1 MFSTSPLWGCL
12 ASRFLSSRQD
22 YYGFSSMLRFVNI
35 CLVLGLV
42 ALAYVIYEVKYEAR
56 ALDEEIAGLSK
67 DIETERDGVA
77 VLRAEWS
84 LLNRPER
91 IERLAQ
97 KYLKLAP
104 ARASQLVTLDT
115 VSESDF
121 ARARVK
127 AADQTV
133 ASATA
138 ADTVPAKAVPAKAAS
153 AETVPAAAALAEAA
167 PVKTAP
173 VKTVAVKTVPV
184 KAGPVKTV
192 PVKTVPVKTV
202 QAETGEANTVPA
214 PVLPPVT
221 VSAPGE

>member
-1 MFSTSPLWGCL
+1 
-12 ASRFLSSRQD
+12 
-22 YYGFSSMLRFVNI
+22 MLRFVNI

-42 ALAYVIYEVKYEAR
+42 ALAYVIYEVKYQAR

-67 DIETERDGVA
+67 DIEAERDGVA

-97 KYLKLAP
+97 KCLKLAP

-115 VSESDF
+115 VSERDF

-133 ASATA
+133 ASAA
-138 ADTVPAKAVPAKAAS
+138 PADAVLCQGWSSRDGSSRDCYGDCPS
-153 AETVPAAAALAEAA
+153 SDGSSRGGGS
-167 PVKTAP
+167 
-173 VKTVAVKTVPV
+173 
-184 KAGPVKTV
+184 GP
-192 PVKTVPVKTV
+192 
-202 QAETGEANTVPA
+202 EDFSGGGC
-214 PVLPPVT
+214 
-221 VSAPGE
+221 SR